1 LYKLVNP
8 MPRPGLSRYHR
19 IFLSLREQ
27 ILDGSL
33 RPGQR
38 LPGEHELA
46 AQHGVSRITT
56 RRALDE
62 LQLAGLVTRSAG
74 RGSFVRADSIEAATL
89 DGTLES
95 LETSNRM
102 IGRSKVRVL
111 GFSQTLPPPAA
122 RATLQLSAGEE
133 AICIERLRVSQGT
146 PFCHVTAYVP
156 LAIGRSFAR
165 EDVADTMLV
174 ELIERAGIRIDR
186 AEQSVSATLAN
197 NEVAALLEIEEG
209 APLLRVTRTAFSVD
223 DTPCEHFVA
232 LFRPDRYRIIME
244 MSRRE
249 RSSEDGGPAD
259 IFQITA

>member
-1 LYKLVNP
+1 LVDY

-33 RPGQR
+33 RAGQR
-38 LPGEHELA
+38 LPGEYELA
-46 AQHGVSRITT
+46 AQHGVSRITAG
-56 RRALDE
+56 RALDE

-74 RGSFVRADSIEAATL
+74 RGSFVRAESLEAATL

-95 LETSNRM
+95 LEASNRM

-111 GFSQTLPPPAA
+111 GFAQTVPPPAA
-122 RATLQLSAGEE
+122 RAALKLNAGEE
-133 AICIERLRVSQGT
+133 AVCIERLRVSDGT

-156 LAIGRSFAR
+156 LAIGRTFTR
-165 EDVADTMLV
+165 EEMAGTMLV
-174 ELIERAGIRIDR
+174 ELIERAGIRIDS
-186 AEQSVSATLAN
+186 AQQSVSATIAS
-197 NEVAALLEIEEG
+197 NEVAALLEITEG
-209 APLLRVTRTAFSVD
+209 APLLRVTRTAFSTEG
-223 DTPCEHFVA
+223 TPCEHFTA
-232 LFRPDRYRIIME
+232 LFRPDRYRLSME

-249 RSSEDGGPAD
+249 RSAEDGSRAG